1 VSEKGERRKREKQ
14 KKEKTKKEKEKK
26 SKKEPVDFK
35 RVNPLIKSFF
45 RN

>member
-1 VSEKGERRKREKQ
+1 VRKEKGEKEKNKKKKKEKREKD
-14 KKEKTKKEKEKK
+14 
-26 SKKEPVDFK
+26 KKEPVDFK

>member
-1 VSEKGERRKREKQ
+1 VSEKGEKKKKQ
-14 KKEKTKKEKEKK
+14 KKRKRKRA
-26 SKKEPVDFK
+26 KKEPVDFK